1 MLLSHWAAWAFE
13 SVTGWRWHRR
23 LRRETG
29 EVYMDRWQLL
39 RSKRLS
45 IYINRINMP
54 DYDPLPHTHPWEESY
69 SLKFWGS
76 YTEETF
82 WVFRLPLLFGKPA
95 ELVSHGLRVP
105 PRWSRIPDIHR
116 ITKLTNDK
124 PCWTL
129 FFGVKVAQRWG
140 FVQPDGK
147 LIPAAVR
154 KAARGV
160 TSED

>member
-54 DYDPLPHTHPWEESY
+54 DYDQLPHTHPWVESY
-69 SLKFWGS
+69 SFKFWGS

-82 WVFRLPLLFGKPA
+82 FRGQVYRKLM
-95 ELVSHGLRVP
+95 SHGLRVP
-105 PRWSRIPDIHR
+105 PRWSRIPEIHR
-116 ITKLTNDK
+116 ITELTNGK

-129 FFGVKVAQRWG
+129 FFGVKVASKWG
-140 FVQPDGK
+140 FVQEDGK

-154 KAARGV
+154 KAQRGV
-160 TSED
+160 TSEE